1 LNPTAKT
8 LPNKKGKD
16 KYALAQSLRLGLA
29 HSLGELSE
37 PPAEL
42 AGRLLET

>member
-16 KYALAQSLRLGLA
+16 KYALAQFLA
-29 HSLGELSE
+29 HSLSGEFCV

-42 AGRLLET
+42 AGRFET